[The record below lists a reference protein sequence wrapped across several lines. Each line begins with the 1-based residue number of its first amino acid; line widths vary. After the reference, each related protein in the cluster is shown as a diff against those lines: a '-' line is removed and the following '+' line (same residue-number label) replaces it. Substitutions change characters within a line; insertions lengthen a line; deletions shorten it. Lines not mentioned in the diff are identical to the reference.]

1 MVTNWI
7 PLTPTFCPGFASNS
21 QGAPHGQLSDA
32 APLFSVS
39 LATGEHIAQHLKFWL
54 VSDFLVFT
62 SIHSTAVQLTFVL
75 FLLGFGAPLIEHFGA
90 TQFDLIQT

>member
-7 PLTPTFCPGFASNS
+7 PLTPTFV
-21 QGAPHGQLSDA
+21 QGSLQIHKVLPMDSFQDA

>member
-1 MVTNWI
+1 MDS
-7 PLTPTFCPGFASNS
+7 F
-21 QGAPHGQLSDA
+21 QDA

-39 LATGEHIAQHLKFWL
+39 LATREHIAQHLKFWL